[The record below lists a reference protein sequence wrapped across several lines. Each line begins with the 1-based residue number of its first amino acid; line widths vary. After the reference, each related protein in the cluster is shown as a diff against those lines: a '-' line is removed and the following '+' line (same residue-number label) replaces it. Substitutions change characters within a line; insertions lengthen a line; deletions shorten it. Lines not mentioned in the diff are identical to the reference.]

1 MATTLTTLAPYANA
15 GPLPQSQR
23 FLLQGAAGDTVAES
37 VTITHL
43 LGSYLPNL
51 TLASQI
57 LKLNL
62 SKHLNAVSTVGVWY
76 LVSIPNTTT
85 IVLGRPQFAAS
96 AALLE
101 VELMAAH
108 SIIL

>member
-1 MATTLTTLAPYANA
+1 MATTLSTLAPYANA
-15 GPLPQSQR
+15 GPTPQSQR
-23 FLLQGAAGDTVAES
+23 FLLSGAAGDTVAES

-57 LKLNL
+57 LKCNL
-62 SKHLNAVSTVGVWY
+62 SKHLNAVSILSPWC
-76 LVSIPNTTT
+76 LLSLSTTT
-85 IVLGRPQFAAS
+85 IVVARAQVAAS

-101 VELMAAH
+101 IELMAAH
-108 SIIL
+108 SVIL